1 MAKKKKKAGRPVV
14 LAGGEVVALRL
25 DAETLARADAL
36 AARMDG
42 DAACMVYGG
51 RVSRSSAL
59 RLALLAGLDA
69 LEKKRSAQ

>member
-1 MAKKKKKAGRPVV
+1 VAKKKKAGRPAV
-14 LAGGEVVALRL
+14 LGAGEKVQVRL
-25 DAETLARADAL
+25 DAETLARVDAL
-36 AARMDG
+36 TARMDG

-51 RVSRSSAL
+51 CVSRSSAL